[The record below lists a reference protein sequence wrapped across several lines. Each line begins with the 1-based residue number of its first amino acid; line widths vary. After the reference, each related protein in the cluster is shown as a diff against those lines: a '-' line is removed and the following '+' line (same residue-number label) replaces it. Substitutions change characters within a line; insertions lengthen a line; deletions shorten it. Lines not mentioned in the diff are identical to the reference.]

1 MKPVLLTLILFGLQ
15 WPIAGI
21 NGSIQGFVQ
30 ILGTSTP
37 IASAR
42 VDVRNDFGGPSA
54 QVVTTDA
61 NGQFQVNLPPGRY
74 RVLASADGY
83 VPARFGERGIRPAPL
98 IEVGPGQEIK
108 NIVVALTPKSTISGH
123 VYDQSAKPV
132 ANARVQA
139 MRHVYQDGRRILVPI
154 ESSPTDDL
162 GAYRLVGLVPGPYI
176 ISSVPV
182 ESSCAGGCAVE
193 ETLLP
198 VYFPGTTDASAA
210 SPIDLPP
217 GINFTGVDLRL
228 AETRAVSIRGRVTN
242 AITNEPAAAASVT
255 LVPRRGTAATGSFQK
270 AIASA
275 AGTFEFRHIA
285 PGSYEVIS
293 TGSTTDDR
301 LAASVS
307 VDVGNEEIDGLTL
320 SLLPQLTIAGRIRLD
335 NASGEVSTFNL
346 GGLRVELRR
355 EPYTPELL
363 VTLPTIRPD
372 GTFTLTGVTPGDYR
386 LKIRIGGPS
395 AYIKS
400 ARYGSI
406 DALNAPFHIG
416 GPGELQISV
425 SQNSASL
432 DGFVGDDSQRPIENA
447 TVVLVPNP
455 PRRDQL
461 ELYYS
466 TASDVSGRVH
476 FDGIAPGDYR
486 VFAWEDVPADAWQDP
501 DFIRSFEDR
510 AAPVHLDERGLVRI
524 QVRLIQSR

>member
-1 MKPVLLTLILFGLQ
+1 MKSALLTLILFGLQ

-30 ILGTSTP
+30 ILGTNTP
-37 IASAR
+37 IANAR
-42 VDVRNDFGGPSA
+42 VDVRNDFGGAAA

-61 NGQFQVNLPPGRY
+61 NGQFQARNLPPGRY
-74 RVLASADGY
+74 RLIASGDGY
-83 VPARFGERGIRPAPL
+83 VPAQFGDRGRAPL

-139 MRHVYQDGRRILVPI
+139 MRHAYQDGHRILVPI
-154 ESSPTDDL
+154 ESSRTDDSGEYSL
-162 GAYRLVGLVPGPYI
+162 MGLVPGPYI

-182 ESSCAGGCAVE
+182 ESSCPGGCAVE

-198 VYFPGTTDASAA
+198 VYFAGTTDASAA

-242 AITNEPAAAASVT
+242 AITNGPAAASVT

-293 TGSTTDDR
+293 TSTTTDDR
-301 LAASVS
+301 LAASIS

-320 SLLPQLTIAGRIRLD
+320 SLLPQLTIDGRIRLD
-335 NASGEVSTFNL
+335 SGEVSTFNL
-346 GGLRVELRR
+346 GGLRLELRR

-363 VTLPTIRPD
+363 VTLPTIRSD

-416 GPGELQISV
+416 GPGELQIAV

-432 DGFVGDDSQRPIENA
+432 DGFVGDDSQRPIANA

-501 DFIRSFEDR
+501 DFIRLFEDR
-510 AAPVHLDERGLVRI
+510 AAPVHLDERGQVRI